1 MSEASLAGCC
11 VLVTRPEGQS
21 EDLIRAIEDAGGDVL
36 HFPVIKITGRSPET
50 VASEFAALQSPDIV
64 IFVSRNAVTHG
75 LAALSG
81 QTPKI
86 AAIGPATV
94 ASLEAAGIDVDIC
107 PENGFTS
114 EQLLDHTAFQDVD
127 GLSIAIV
134 RGESGRE
141 FLASA
146 LSERGARVAYVSAYR
161 RELNPV
167 TVEQVANLDDA
178 WTKGLVDC
186 VTVMSVETLRN
197 LVELLPATSLERLRK
212 TPLVAPGKRVIQTAC
227 ELVPGIPAVRASG
240 PGATDMLNALI
251 EWRHSGQNP

>member
-1 MSEASLAGCC
+1 MSETPLAGCC

-21 EDLIRAIEDAGGDVL
+21 EDLIQAIEGAGGEVI

-50 VASEFAALQSPDIV
+50 VASEFAALHSPEIV

-75 LAALSG
+75 LAAVRGHTS
-81 QTPKI
+81 KI

-94 ASLEAAGIDVDIC
+94 ASLEAAGMDVDIC
-107 PENGFTS
+107 PDNGFTS
-114 EQLLDHTAFQDVD
+114 EQLLNHEALQDVD

-141 FLASA
+141 LLASA
-146 LSERGARVAYVSAYR
+146 LSERGARVGYLSAYR
-161 RELNPV
+161 RELNHV
-167 TVEQVANLDDA
+167 TAEQVARLDAA
-178 WTKGLVDC
+178 WTNGRVDC
-186 VTVMSVETLRN
+186 VTVMSVETLKN

-212 TPLVAPGKRVIQTAC
+212 TPLVAPGKRVIQIAC
-227 ELVPGIPAVRASG
+227 ELVPGVPVIRASG
-240 PGATDMLNALI
+240 PRATDMLNALI